1 MFKDLDKGWFYCTY
15 YFLLGWHIIQHQCL
29 SIFVNRFKT
38 YSMQNINAII
48 VILTLFGE
56 NYWCLW
62 VWKNNFFFCAM
73 YRCLFQWTIVE
84 FHWKLILRLI
94 GQEILR
100 QNLNVFF
107 FFTLLACF
115 QPNISWTFY
124 WFHTS
129 VRFWNAFDPII
140 NAKR

>member
-107 FFTLLACF
+107 YTIGMFSAQHFLNLLLVSY
-115 QPNISWTFY
+115 ISQILKCI
-124 WFHTS
+124 
-129 VRFWNAFDPII
+129 RPII